1 MTKKF
6 FFHKRT
12 DILTLLIVTILFC
25 TVCTGVLAMPKV
37 SVNGAKNGLLYS
49 FNVLIPSLF
58 PFMFLSAFAV
68 EYGISSK
75 AAHLFA
81 PFTEKILYLPG
92 ESGVT
97 VLLSLIGGFP
107 VGASG
112 INALVKQGKITQ
124 KQAQRM
130 LCFCVNPGPAFL
142 ITVVGAELYDSELIG
157 IVLFAAQ
164 VLSSLIIGIILGLFA
179 RKKEIL
185 QRDFPKDSITH
196 DFSSSFILS
205 AKNASAATINL
216 CALVVLFS
224 AFSAILLTAF
234 HIEKDSISGIIIRSI
249 LEVTDGC
256 SCIADAGLPIY
267 IMALSVGWSGICV
280 HFQVFAAAECFFVNK
295 LSFFIARLINGA
307 CSAFITIAAA
317 LFLKIDISV
326 FSNFEKSTTKFSSVT
341 FYGSIALFTASI
353 LFLLFLNT
361 YIREMINFDD
371 N

>member
-1 MTKKF
+1 MTNKIFYKK
-6 FFHKRT
+6 KT
-12 DILTLLIVTILFC
+12 DILTLVIVTILFC
-25 TVCTGVLAMPKV
+25 TVCIGVLAMPMV
-37 SVNGAKNGLLYS
+37 SVNGAKNGLIYS

-81 PFTEKILYLPG
+81 PFTEKLLYLPG

-130 LCFCVNPGPAFL
+130 LWFCVNPGPAFL
-142 ITVVGAELYDSELIG
+142 ITVVGAELYKSELIG

-164 VLSSLIIGIILGLFA
+164 VLSSLMIGIILGMFV

-185 QRDFPKDSITH
+185 QKDFPKNDTKH

-205 AKNASAATINL
+205 AKSACAATINL

-224 AFSAILLTAF
+224 SFSAILLTAF
-234 HIEKDSISGIIIRSI
+234 HIDNNSVTGIIIRSF
-249 LEVTDGC
+249 LEVTDGS
-256 SCIADAGLPIY
+256 SCIANAGLPIY
-267 IMALSVGWSGICV
+267 IMSLAVGWSGICV
-280 HFQVFAAAECFFVNK
+280 HFQIFAAAESFFVNK
-295 LSFFIARLINGA
+295 MSFFIARLINGA
-307 CSAFITIAAA
+307 FSALFTIAST
-317 LFLKIDISV
+317 LFLKADINV
-326 FSNFEKSTTKFSSVT
+326 FSNFENSAAKFSSAT

-361 YIREMINFDD
+361 YIREAIKFDKH
-371 N
+371 